1 MKILIAIDSFKG
13 SLTSEEAGQA
23 AQIAIQQ
30 TRPNIESEI
39 IPIADGGEGMLSI
52 MQKAIGGTMHT
63 LLVHNPL
70 MEITPASYGIS
81 SDRNTA
87 FIEMASASGLT
98 LIPEEKRDPLKTT
111 TYGTGELIRD
121 ALENGC
127 TEIIIGIG
135 GSATNDAGIGMLQAL
150 GYRFLDKQG
159 NALGQGGEMMGEVAH
174 IDISR
179 KHRKLKNAHFIVAC
193 DVQNPFYGP
202 NGAAFVFAPQKGAT
216 PEMVYLLDQGLR
228 SFSQIIFKET
238 GKDITNLPGSGAAG
252 GLGGS
257 LSAFLNADLQS
268 GADLLLG
275 FSQFE
280 RKLENT
286 QLILTGEGKIDRQS
300 LMGKI
305 TGKILQIGKEKHIP
319 VIAIAGCVEDQEELS
334 RAGFKEIH
342 QIKPG
347 SMPLEK
353 AMEPGIAMQNIQRT
367 VSHLITKWISS
378 D

>member
-23 AQIAIQQ
+23 VQIAIRQ
-30 TRPNIESEI
+30 TNPNIETEI
-39 IPIADGGEGMLSI
+39 VPIADGGEGMLSV
-52 MQKAIGGTMHT
+52 MQKAIEGTMHT

-70 MEITPASYGIS
+70 MKIIPASYGIS
-81 SDRNTA
+81 PDRKTA
-87 FIEMASASGLT
+87 FIEMANASGLP
-98 LIPEEKRDPLKTT
+98 LIPEEKRNPLKTT

-127 TEIIIGIG
+127 SEIIIGIG

-159 NALGQGGEMMGEVAH
+159 NVLGQGGEMMGKVAH
-174 IDISR
+174 IDISQ
-179 KHRKLKNAHFIVAC
+179 KHRMLKNTHFTVAC

-228 SFSQIIFKET
+228 SFAQVIFKET

-257 LSAFLNADLQS
+257 LSAFLNADLQA
-268 GADLLLG
+268 GADLLLE

-280 RKLENT
+280 RKLGNT
-286 QLILTGEGKIDRQS
+286 QLILTGEGKIDKQS

-305 TGKILQIGKEKHIP
+305 TGKILQIGKEKDIP
-319 VIAIAGCVEDQEELS
+319 VIAIAGCVEDQEELL
-334 RAGFKEIH
+334 RAGFKAIH
-342 QIKPG
+342 QIKSG

-353 AMEPGIAMQNIQRT
+353 AMEPGIAVQNIQRT
-367 VSHLITKWISS
+367 VSHLITKWINS

>member
-1 MKILIAIDSFKG
+1 
-13 SLTSEEAGQA
+13 
-23 AQIAIQQ
+23 
-30 TRPNIESEI
+30 
-39 IPIADGGEGMLSI
+39 
-52 MQKAIGGTMHT
+52 
-63 LLVHNPL
+63 
-70 MEITPASYGIS
+70 
-81 SDRNTA
+81 
-87 FIEMASASGLT
+87 
-98 LIPEEKRDPLKTT
+98 
-111 TYGTGELIRD
+111 
-121 ALENGC
+121 
-127 TEIIIGIG
+127 
-135 GSATNDAGIGMLQAL
+135 
-150 GYRFLDKQG
+150 
-159 NALGQGGEMMGEVAH
+159 MGEVVH

-228 SFSQIIFKET
+228 SFAQVIFKET

-319 VIAIAGCVEDQEELS
+319 VIAIAGCVEDLEELS
-334 RAGFKEIH
+334 RAGFKAIH

-347 SMPLEK
+347 SRPLEK

>member
-1 MKILIAIDSFKG
+1 M
-13 SLTSEEAGQA
+13 
-23 AQIAIQQ
+23 
-30 TRPNIESEI
+30 
-39 IPIADGGEGMLSI
+39 
-52 MQKAIGGTMHT
+52 
-63 LLVHNPL
+63 
-70 MEITPASYGIS
+70 
-81 SDRNTA
+81 
-87 FIEMASASGLT
+87 
-98 LIPEEKRDPLKTT
+98 
-111 TYGTGELIRD
+111 
-121 ALENGC
+121 ENGC

-159 NALGQGGEMMGEVAH
+159 NALGQGGEMMGEVVH

-179 KHRKLKNAHFIVAC
+179 KHRMLKNAHFIVAC

-334 RAGFKEIH
+334 RAGFKAIH
-342 QIKPG
+342 QIKPD

-367 VSHLITKWISS
+367 VSNLITKWISS

>member
-30 TRPNIESEI
+30 TRPNIETEI
-39 IPIADGGEGMLSI
+39 IPIADGGEGMLSV

-98 LIPEEKRDPLKTT
+98 LIPEGKRNPLKTT

-159 NALGQGGEMMGEVAH
+159 NALGQGGEMMGEV
-174 IDISR
+174 SNPSENS
-179 KHRKLKNAHFIVAC
+179 KLIAYPFITMA
-193 DVQNPFYGP
+193 
-202 NGAAFVFAPQKGAT
+202 
-216 PEMVYLLDQGLR
+216 R
-228 SFSQIIFKET
+228 S
-238 GKDITNLPGSGAAG
+238 A
-252 GLGGS
+252 
-257 LSAFLNADLQS
+257 
-268 GADLLLG
+268 
-275 FSQFE
+275 
-280 RKLENT
+280 
-286 QLILTGEGKIDRQS
+286 
-300 LMGKI
+300 
-305 TGKILQIGKEKHIP
+305 
-319 VIAIAGCVEDQEELS
+319 
-334 RAGFKEIH
+334 
-342 QIKPG
+342 
-347 SMPLEK
+347 
-353 AMEPGIAMQNIQRT
+353 
-367 VSHLITKWISS
+367 
-378 D
+378 

>member
-1 MKILIAIDSFKG
+1 MKIVLAIDSFKG
-13 SLTSEEAGQA
+13 SLTSAEAEQA
-23 AQIAIQQ
+23 AHEAIQAACPGCETVQ
-30 TRPNIESEI
+30 
-39 IPIADGGEGMLSI
+39 IPIADGGEGMLGVMLAATGGSI
-52 MQKAIGGTMHT
+52 QTVTAHDPCMKPIVAEYGLSADGT
-63 LLVHNPL
+63 
-70 MEITPASYGIS
+70 
-81 SDRNTA
+81 TA
-87 FIEMASASGLT
+87 FIEMAAASGLP
-98 LIPEEKRDPLKTT
+98 LVPEEMRNPMKTT
-111 TYGTGELIRD
+111 TYGTGELIKD
-121 ALENGC
+121 ALEKGC
-127 TEIIIGIG
+127 TRFIVGIG
-135 GSATNDAGIGMLQAL
+135 GSATNDAGTGMLQAL
-150 GYRFLDKQG
+150 GFRFLDASGKE
-159 NALGQGGEMMGEVAH
+159 LGQGGEILGKVLH
-174 IDISR
+174 ICSQDG
-179 KHRKLKNAHFIVAC
+179 HEMLKNAHFIVAC

-216 PEMVYLLDQGLR
+216 PEMVYLLDQGLC
-228 SFSQIIFKET
+228 SFAQVIFKET

-319 VIAIAGCVEDQEELS
+319 VIAIAGCVEDREELS
-334 RAGFKEIH
+334 RAGFKAIH

>member
-23 AQIAIQQ
+23 VQIAIRQ
-30 TRPNIESEI
+30 TNPNIETEI
-39 IPIADGGEGMLSI
+39 VPIADGGEGMLSV

-70 MEITPASYGIS
+70 MKIIPASYGIS
-81 SDRNTA
+81 PDRKTA
-87 FIEMASASGLT
+87 FIEMANASGLP
-98 LIPEEKRDPLKTT
+98 LIPEEKRNPLKTT

-127 TEIIIGIG
+127 SEIIIGIG

-159 NALGQGGEMMGEVAH
+159 NVLGQGGEMMGKVAH
-174 IDISR
+174 IDISQ
-179 KHRKLKNAHFIVAC
+179 KHRMLKNAHFTVAC

-228 SFSQIIFKET
+228 SFAQVIFKET

-257 LSAFLNADLQS
+257 LSAFLYADLQA
-268 GADLLLG
+268 GADLLLE

-280 RKLENT
+280 RKLGNT
-286 QLILTGEGKIDRQS
+286 QLILTGEGKIDKQS

-305 TGKILQIGKEKHIP
+305 TGKILQIGKEKDIP
-319 VIAIAGCVEDQEELS
+319 VIAIAGCVEDQEELL
-334 RAGFKEIH
+334 RAGFKAIH
-342 QIKPG
+342 QIKSG

-353 AMEPGIAMQNIQRT
+353 AMEPGIAVQNIQRT
-367 VSHLITKWISS
+367 VSHLITKWINS